1 MLLLRQLRHA
11 HFCALFPVLLACVQ
25 MCVYPRVLLTP
36 KDALYTAKFFVLL
49 HQMNTPFY
57 STLSYV
63 NQVVRQLT
71 PTVLCSTRREAT
83 CLGVFLLE
91 TLTTLRRW
99 FDSKSV
105 FDKEVRRGLRAVH
118 TACRLCGSFI
128 FACICPC
135 VCFSV
140 CV

>member
-1 MLLLRQLRHA
+1 M
-11 HFCALFPVLLACVQ
+11 
-25 MCVYPRVLLTP
+25 YPRVLLTP
-36 KDALYTAKFFVLL
+36 KDALYTAKFFVML
-49 HQMNTPFY
+49 HQMNTPYF

-99 FDSKSV
+99 FESKSV
-105 FDKEVRRGLRAVH
+105 FDKEVRGS
-118 TACRLCGSFI
+118 RLS
-128 FACICPC
+128 APW
-135 VCFSV
+135 
-140 CV
+140 